1 MRYILDPL
9 ITETE
14 TCHCFNPILKIVGC
28 SVKAQQLRAKYH
40 QNHLIYPSKKGRLNS
55 LSPTI
60 YVHII
65 YIYYHVSLHFL
76 LSHDILWYH
85 HINWLYIYICIYNVY
100 VSKARGSPF
109 YHRNFIW
116 LSDGLVPL
124 RTDGAQLEI
133 VWEQIH
139 RLKKS
144 HMKCCVCMNAN
155 IH

>member
-65 YIYYHVSLHFL
+65 YIYIIMYLYTFCCPMISC
-76 LSHDILWYH
+76 DI
-85 HINWLYIYICIYNVY
+85 IISIGYIYIY
-100 VSKARGSPF
+100 VFIMYMFLKPGVALFIIGISSDFLMVSSLCAPMELSWKSSENKFTASKKA
-109 YHRNFIW
+109 I
-116 LSDGLVPL
+116 
-124 RTDGAQLEI
+124 
-133 VWEQIH
+133 
-139 RLKKS
+139 
-144 HMKCCVCMNAN
+144 
-155 IH
+155 